1 MTGVDAYIE
10 TAPAERQEL
19 LTRLRD
25 ECRTRLEGYEE
36 GMEFRMPSYRR
47 DGVIE
52 IAFANQSRYISF
64 YVMKPGV
71 LEAHSDRLAGLS
83 VGKSCVRFG
92 GADDFDWDLVASLL
106 DATRESDEPVS

>member
-1 MTGVDAYIE
+1 MNEVDAYIE
-10 TAPAERQEL
+10 TAPPERQDT
-19 LTRLRD
+19 LTRLRE

-47 DGVIE
+47 DGVVE
-52 IAFANQSRYISF
+52 VSFANQSRYISF

-92 GADDFDWDLVASLL
+92 AADDVDWDLVASLL
-106 DATRESDEPVS
+106 DATAEQTD